1 MVANGSGN
9 WASQPYIVPQL
20 GTFTDV
26 LHDSISGQN
35 KTITYSGTGDFSA
48 QVNFT
53 SRTVTAGQST
63 SYTVTF
69 SSIGGF
75 TGQLNLQALNWQ
87 LAGMS
92 GSWSP
97 SSVTVPSNSSVQA
110 TFNIN
115 TAANTPTGTINNIV
129 LQGTNGSVTHAAQ
142 PVSLTVNPNTI
153 ALTGGISPS
162 DRKGT
167 GMNSS

>member
-1 MVANGSGN
+1 MSWLSEWWSVV
-9 WASQPYIVPQL
+9 W
-20 GTFTDV
+20 
-26 LHDSISGQN
+26 
-35 KTITYSGTGDFSA
+35 
-48 QVNFT
+48 
-53 SRTVTAGQST
+53 
-63 SYTVTF
+63 
-69 SSIGGF
+69 SS
-75 TGQLNLQALNWQ
+75 WQ

-142 PVSLTVNPNTI
+142 TVSLTVLAPGPLPDLITSATPAGAASYISGQSNVQSQVTVIHNGGSLPVITAFPYVDARLYFSTDSTWDNADTLLWTSNG
-153 ALTGGISPS
+153 LTP
-162 DRKGT
+162 DYQ
-167 GMNSS
+167 